1 MVQATVDGWRVE
13 RRKGEEMNDAALGR
27 LGPNLESIDLTERPP
42 MRRGV
47 DCRIRHT
54 HPRTIIRLQS
64 SIRHGHATEELI
76 NDWVQTTCRQVPH
89 VRGLKWFILCGCSM
103 EMMNGC
109 EAQVARREKHRRY
122 CSWLNGSWINYTYI
136 GTNDFATSTEYH
148 RT

>member
-1 MVQATVDGWRVE
+1 
-13 RRKGEEMNDAALGR
+13 
-27 LGPNLESIDLTERPP
+27 

-54 HPRTIIRLQS
+54 HPRIIIRLQ

-76 NDWVQTTCRQVPH
+76 NDWVQTTCLQVPH

-109 EAQVARREKHRRY
+109 EAPVARREKHRRY

-136 GTNDFATSTEYH
+136 CIVQMTLRQAQNTTVPSHRPESGIRGCDDGDDRRGYLSYLQSTSAMTRE
-148 RT
+148 